1 MKPPIVGDVAQIIGG
16 YAEKVENRSLLLD
29 KFVSHKGWP
38 STEDIRGKWD
48 DASKWTLLRCTENG
62 IGLLKKDQ
70 EKYQKDAKN
79 KNGRIKQEKV
89 EKAKELLWHLN
100 GMMSCACRSLPQ
112 ELEEMR
118 TKRVKHLV
126 DLFSKG
132 GHDMKVVTGRLEA
145 RLAINLSDGMIQNG
159 GICLDRIFGSPYIPG
174 SAVKGV
180 CRHLALQRLRQK
192 QLTLEQFQQLFGTAD
207 SDFTKT
213 GELSS
218 WRECISPT
226 QKNVRGSICFW
237 AAQPLTTAHLE
248 VDITNVHY
256 PNYYQTGTVAELKKE
271 QPRPN
276 FFPVVRAGTE
286 FAFFL
291 SVNDQC
297 KGAEDRQQ
305 LLDKAV
311 KILQDAI
318 ALSGMGAKTGAGY
331 GWFTD
336 LTEQRESER
345 QEAERKRQEAEEQKR
360 REAEEREKAEQ
371 KENARRSSLTQE
383 QRDQEDFDKEKKRL
397 EELSDQQFSSEAK
410 AIKDKSSLMAK
421 AMAEVL
427 RTSKKETWKRWKK
440 KKPEVA
446 NGVCEALKAIGEELL

>member
-1 MKPPIVGDVAQIIGG
+1 M
-16 YAEKVENRSLLLD
+16 ENRSLLLD

-62 IGLLKKDQ
+62 IGLLRKDQ

-159 GICLDRIFGSPYIPG
+159 GICLDRMFGSPYIPG

-207 SDFTKT
+207 SDFMRT
-213 GELSS
+213 GELYP
-218 WRECISPT
+218 WNEKVTPT

-237 AAQPLTTAHLE
+237 AAQPLTLAPLE

-256 PNYYQTGTVAELKKE
+256 PKYYQTGTVAELRNE
-271 QPRPN
+271 NPRPN
-276 FFPVVRAGTE
+276 FFPVVKAGTE

-291 SVNDQC
+291 SVNDQY
-297 KGAEDRQQ
+297 KRAEDTQQ

-311 KILQDAI
+311 KLLQDAI

-345 QEAERKRQEAEEQKR
+345 REAERKRQEADAQQR
-360 REAEEREKAEQ
+360 READEREKAEQ
-371 KENARRSSLTQE
+371 EEIARRSSLTQE
-383 QRDQEDFDKEKKRL
+383 QRDQEDFETERKRL
-397 EELSDQQFSSEAK
+397 EALQDEPFSKEAK
-410 AIKDKSSLMAK
+410 AIKDKPALMKK

-427 RTSKKETWKRWKK
+427 KTSKKDTWKRWKK